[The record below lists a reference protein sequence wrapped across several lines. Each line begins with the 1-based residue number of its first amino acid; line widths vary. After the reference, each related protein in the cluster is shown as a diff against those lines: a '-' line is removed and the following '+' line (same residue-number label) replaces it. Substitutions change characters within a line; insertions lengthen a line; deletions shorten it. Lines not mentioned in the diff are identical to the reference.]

1 MLQDARFTAFGI
13 SNLLCENRQVGLNDT
28 TPPIYTLCAW
38 QIRVRVNQI
47 HTDLCD
53 THKFGLIKGKR
64 NKSKWCITVY
74 KRKAAEKG
82 KVSKIEKKIYGNLSK
97 MQRIC
102 FSVMIFK
109 GNIKY
114 CKKQLEVPYHHW
126 ICKLQTQF
134 A

>member
-1 MLQDARFTAFGI
+1 MTLP
-13 SNLLCENRQVGLNDT
+13 LLHT
-28 TPPIYTLCAW
+28 YCAW

-53 THKFGLIKGKR
+53 THKLALIKGKR

-74 KRKAAEKG
+74 KRKAGEKG

-97 MQRIC
+97 MQGIC